1 MDKDRLLNIQF
12 TNEVLPKTIES
23 PINEWIG
30 YGDGEYKNLYPNY
43 IIDLY
48 NNSATHAAVVNATA
62 AMIAG
67 EDLIVE
73 QGNDLQQYVA
83 LKKFL
88 ADAGE
93 NTTLHEII
101 TKIAF
106 DLKLQGA
113 FALNIIWSKDR
124 TRISQIKHIPVEKL
138 RVGKPNK
145 DGKVTEYYLSSDW
158 AQYRKKE
165 HTPIRV
171 AAFNEDDRSE
181 ASQIM
186 YKGLYSPAMEI
197 YYTPDYISANNW
209 IQIDNLT
216 ADYHLNN
223 ISNGFS
229 ASYFINF
236 ANGIPTAE
244 ERRQIEHQITQ
255 KFSGANNSGKMVLT
269 FSDSSETKPEIVPIQ
284 VSNADKQYTV
294 LNELCIQ
301 NIMIGHRVTS
311 PMLLGVKTEGQ
322 LGGRGELLQ
331 AHELYT
337 NTVIR
342 PFQEVILKCIRKI
355 LAVNGIAI
363 PISIEVSKPLNSIF
377 DADTL
382 KEVLTQD
389 ELREQLGYPPLS
401 KAASNETTDAISTI
415 SPLVATKVLDNMDVE
430 EIRSLIGL
438 ETTEEQKQA
447 AKDAQTTEQQFCSHD
462 LEASEVLEP
471 SEENLIKYID
481 DIHEIEEDLIAE
493 GYELVEEEDVDEDEG
508 NYDFAAN
515 TAAINPTGVGS
526 KSRRADGKFFKI
538 RYVYR
543 PLTVVEGSRDFCRH
557 MVTAHANSI
566 FRREDIS
573 KMSSQKANGDFG
585 FYDIFKF
592 KGRFNC
598 RHTWK
603 RRTYVLRTAKGRV
616 VIDGKVYERGDRL
629 PNLEENYK
637 SVTTA
642 SADGV
647 RIPVKDADE
656 NIASKK
662 NKQVGKGYQE

>member
-30 YGDGEYKNLYPNY
+30 YGDGDYKNLYPNY

-73 QGNDLQQYVA
+73 EGDDLQQYVA

-101 TKIAF
+101 TKISF

-113 FALNIIWSKDR
+113 FALNVIWSKDR
-124 TRISQIKHIPVEKL
+124 SRISQIKHIPVEKL
-138 RVGKPNK
+138 RVGKPNE
-145 DGKVTEYYLSSDW
+145 DGKITEYYLSSDW

-171 AAFNEDDRSE
+171 AAFNEEDRSE

-186 YKGLYSPAMEI
+186 YKGLYSPAMEL

-236 ANGIPTAE
+236 ASGIPTAE

-269 FSDSSETKPEIVPIQ
+269 FSDDANSKPEIVPIQ

-363 PISIEVSKPLNSIF
+363 PISIEMAKPLNSIF

-389 ELREQLGYPPLS
+389 EIRAELGYAPLE
-401 KAASNETTDAISTI
+401 KQEET
-415 SPLVATKVLDNMDVE
+415 VAE
-430 EIRSLIGL
+430 EV
-438 ETTEEQKQA
+438 A
-447 AKDAQTTEQQFCSHD
+447 MCSHD
-462 LEASEVLEP
+462 PEASEVLEP

-481 DIHEIEEDLIAE
+481 EIHEVEEDLIAE
-493 GYELVEEEDVDEDEG
+493 GYELVEEEDVDEDEA
-508 NYDFAAN
+508 NYNFAAN
-515 TAAINPTGVGS
+515 TAAIKPTGVGS

-656 NIASKK
+656 NIATKK

>member
-23 PINEWIG
+23 PVNEWIG
-30 YGDGEYKNLYPNY
+30 YGDGDYKNLYPNY

-67 EDLIVE
+67 ENLLIE
-73 QGNDLQQYVA
+73 EGNDLQQYVA

-93 NTTLHEII
+93 NTTLHEIV

-124 TRISQIKHIPVEKL
+124 SRISQIKHIPVEKL
-138 RVGKPNK
+138 RVGKPNE

-158 AQYRKKE
+158 AQYRRKE
-165 HTPIRV
+165 HTPIRI

-186 YKGLYSPAMEI
+186 YKGLYSPAMEL
-197 YYTPDYISANNW
+197 YFTPDYISANNW

-236 ANGIPTAE
+236 ASGIPTAE

-255 KFSGANNSGKMVLT
+255 KFSGSNNSGKMILT
-269 FSDSSETKPEIVPIQ
+269 FSDDANSKPEIVPIQ

-337 NTVIR
+337 NTVVR

-355 LAVNGIAI
+355 LSVNDIAI
-363 PISIEVSKPLNSIF
+363 PISIEMAKPLNSIF

-389 ELREQLGYPPLS
+389 EIRAELGYAPLE
-401 KAASNETTDAISTI
+401 KQEET
-415 SPLVATKVLDNMDVE
+415 VAEQVAMCNH
-430 EIRSLIGL
+430 EI
-438 ETTEEQKQA
+438 
-447 AKDAQTTEQQFCSHD
+447 
-462 LEASEVLEP
+462 EASDVLEP

-481 DIHEIEEDLIAE
+481 EIYEVEEDLIAE
-493 GYELVEEEDVDEDEG
+493 GYELVDEEDVDEDEG

-515 TAAINPTGVGS
+515 TAAIKPTGVGS

-543 PLTVVEGSRDFCRH
+543 PLTVVEGSREFCRH
-557 MVTAHANSI
+557 MVTTHADSI

-598 RHTWK
+598 RHTWR
-603 RRTYVLRTAKGRV
+603 RRTYVLRNAKSRV
-616 VIDGKVYERGDRL
+616 VIDGTVYERGDRL

-642 SADGV
+642 AADGV

-656 NIASKK
+656 NIATKK

>member
-30 YGDGEYKNLYPNY
+30 YGDGDYKNLYPNY

-138 RVGKPNK
+138 RVGKPNE

-255 KFSGANNSGKMVLT
+255 KFSGSNNSGKMVLT

-311 PMLLGVKTEGQ
+311 PMLLGVRQEGQ

-363 PISIEVSKPLNSIF
+363 PISIEMAKPLNSIF

-389 ELREQLGYPPLS
+389 EIRAELGYAPLE
-401 KAASNETTDAISTI
+401 KQEET
-415 SPLVATKVLDNMDVE
+415 VAE
-430 EIRSLIGL
+430 EVAMCNHEI
-438 ETTEEQKQA
+438 
-447 AKDAQTTEQQFCSHD
+447 
-462 LEASEVLEP
+462 EASDVLEP

-481 DIHEIEEDLIAE
+481 EIHEVEEDLIAE
-493 GYELVEEEDVDEDEG
+493 GYELVEEEDVDEDEA
-508 NYDFAAN
+508 NYNFAAN
-515 TAAINPTGVGS
+515 TSAIKPTGVGS

-543 PLTVVEGSRDFCRH
+543 PLTVVEGTRDFCRH

-637 SVTTA
+637 SITTA
-642 SADGV
+642 AADGV

-656 NIASKK
+656 NIATKK

>member
-30 YGDGEYKNLYPNY
+30 YGDGDYKNLYPNY

-73 QGNDLQQYVA
+73 EGDDLQQYVA

-101 TKIAF
+101 TKISF

-113 FALNIIWSKDR
+113 FALNVIWSKDR
-124 TRISQIKHIPVEKL
+124 SRISQIKHIPVEKL
-138 RVGKPNK
+138 RVGKPDE
-145 DGKVTEYYLSSDW
+145 DGKITEYYLSSDW

-186 YKGLYSPAMEI
+186 YKGLYSPAMEL

-236 ANGIPTAE
+236 ASGIPTAE

-269 FSDSSETKPEIVPIQ
+269 FSDDANSKPEIVPIQ

-363 PISIEVSKPLNSIF
+363 PISIEMAKPLNSIF

-389 ELREQLGYPPLS
+389 EIRAELGYAPLE
-401 KAASNETTDAISTI
+401 KQEET
-415 SPLVATKVLDNMDVE
+415 VAE
-430 EIRSLIGL
+430 EV
-438 ETTEEQKQA
+438 A
-447 AKDAQTTEQQFCSHD
+447 MCSHD

-481 DIHEIEEDLIAE
+481 EIHEVEEDLIAE
-493 GYELVEEEDVDEDEG
+493 GYELVEEEDVDEDEA
-508 NYDFAAN
+508 NYNFAAN
-515 TAAINPTGVGS
+515 TAAIKPTGVGS

-656 NIASKK
+656 NIATKK

>member
-73 QGNDLQQYVA
+73 EGNDLQQYVA

-88 ADAGE
+88 SDAGE

-138 RVGKPNK
+138 RVGKPNE

-186 YKGLYSPAMEI
+186 YKGLYSPAMEL

-269 FSDSSETKPEIVPIQ
+269 FSDDANSKPEIVPIQ

-322 LGGRGELLQ
+322 LGGRSELLQ

-363 PISIEVSKPLNSIF
+363 PISIEMAKPLNSIF

-389 ELREQLGYPPLS
+389 EIRAELGYAPLE
-401 KAASNETTDAISTI
+401 KQEET
-415 SPLVATKVLDNMDVE
+415 VAE
-430 EIRSLIGL
+430 EVAMCNHEI
-438 ETTEEQKQA
+438 
-447 AKDAQTTEQQFCSHD
+447 
-462 LEASEVLEP
+462 EASDVLEP

-515 TAAINPTGVGS
+515 TAAIEPTGVGS
-526 KSRRADGKFFKI
+526 KSRRADGKYFKI

-543 PLTVVEGSRDFCRH
+543 PLTVVEGTRDFCRH

-616 VIDGKVYERGDRL
+616 VIDGKTYERGDRL

-642 SADGV
+642 AADGV